1 MGVDNLKTR
10 RSVPPFGS
18 GQGQGQVS
26 SADLLI
32 CNSTSLPN
40 ETPGSAVREDHLLEV
55 SCSNPASSPRKDE
68 LLSKPAPPTP
78 PTIVWRKLMLEQ

>member
-10 RSVPPFGS
+10 RSVPPLES
-18 GQGQGQVS
+18 CQGQVS

-32 CNSTSLPN
+32 CNSTSLPD
-40 ETPGSAVREDHLLEV
+40 ETPGSAIREDHLSEV
-55 SCSNPASSPRKDE
+55 SCSNPASSPGKDE

>member
-10 RSVPPFGS
+10 RSVPPLES
-18 GQGQGQVS
+18 GQSQVS

-32 CNSTSLPN
+32 CNTTSLPD
-40 ETPGSAVREDHLLEV
+40 ETLGSAIREDHLSED
-55 SCSNPASSPRKDE
+55 SCSNPASPPGKDE
-68 LLSKPAPPTP
+68 LLSSLAPLPP

>member
-10 RSVPPFGS
+10 RSVPPLES
-18 GQGQGQVS
+18 GQGQVS

-32 CNSTSLPN
+32 CNSTSLPD
-40 ETPGSAVREDHLLEV
+40 ETPGSAITEV
-55 SCSNPASSPRKDE
+55 SCSNPASSPGKDE
-68 LLSKPAPPTP
+68 LLSKLAPPTP

>member
-10 RSVPPFGS
+10 RPVPPLES
-18 GQGQGQVS
+18 RQGQVS

-32 CNSTSLPN
+32 CNLTSLPD
-40 ETPGSAVREDHLLEV
+40 ETPGKAIREDHLSEET
-55 SCSNPASSPRKDE
+55 SSNPALPPGKDE
-68 LLSKPAPPTP
+68 LLSKPAPLTP

>member
-10 RSVPPFGS
+10 RSVPPLES
-18 GQGQGQVS
+18 GKGQVS

-32 CNSTSLPN
+32 CNSTSLPD
-40 ETPGSAVREDHLLEV
+40 ETPGSAIREDHLSEV
-55 SCSNPASSPRKDE
+55 SCSNPASSPGKDE
-68 LLSKPAPPTP
+68 LLSKLAPPTP